1 MRLKGLEHRSAWSV
15 VKIASITLLLIY
27 CLYFFYIFQEKMED
41 FVLGQLVS
49 AFILILGFGLQIA
62 GIYFL

>member
-27 CLYFFYIFQEKMED
+27 CLNFFYIEKMED

-62 GIYFL
+62 GNYFL